1 MVGRGELTDK
11 AWARIE
17 PLLPAQSGR
26 RGGRWRSHRQVI
38 DAILWKERTGAPW
51 RDLPER
57 YGPWK
62 TAHERLRKWT
72 ADGTWD
78 RVLEHVIV
86 KDDSL
91 GTLEDNV
98 AFVVSVDSTSVR
110 AHQHAAGARKKGAAR
125 TGSRRSPS
133 TGNASDAPAE
143 D

>member
-1 MVGRGELTDK
+1 MT
-11 AWARIE
+11 A

-26 RGGRWRSHRQVI
+26 RGGRWRSHRRVI

-57 YGPWK
+57 YGPGRP
-62 TAHERLRKWT
+62 AHERPRKWT

-91 GTLEDNV
+91 GTPRDNV

-110 AHQHAAGARKKGAAR
+110 AHQHADIGDATRAAYHR
-125 TGSRRSPS
+125 
-133 TGNASDAPAE
+133 AE
-143 D
+143 IILAYIVLHLR

>member
-1 MVGRGELTDK
+1 VVGRGELTDK
-11 AWARIE
+11 AWARIK

-51 RDLPER
+51 R
-57 YGPWK
+57 
-62 TAHERLRKWT
+62 ERLRKWT

-78 RVLEHVIV
+78 RILEHVIV

-110 AHQHAAGARKKGAAR
+110 AHQHAAGARKKG
-125 TGSRRSPS
+125 SS
-133 TGNASDAPAE
+133 
-143 D
+143 

>member
-1 MVGRGELTDK
+1 MVTQRAAYASSLAEVELPPVRRTRCPDNRGKLN
-11 AWARIE
+11 
-17 PLLPAQSGR
+17 
-26 RGGRWRSHRQVI
+26 
-38 DAILWKERTGAPW
+38 ERTGAPW
-51 RDLPER
+51 RDLPEQ
-57 YGPWK
+57 YGSWK

-78 RVLEHVIV
+78 RILEHVIV

-98 AFVVSVDSTSVR
+98 EFVVSVDSTSVR

-125 TGSRRSPS
+125 TGSKTSPS
-133 TGNASDAPAE
+133 TANASDDHAE